1 MTTDS
6 ANAATVEVAAGT
18 LRSRDGFDVDVTV
31 RVPVRLHGSPVDRA
45 AFADAF
51 GPGKTVAGAARR
63 VGDYLAETLAPAVA
77 ALPSRDAAEAV
88 ASPGEYADVAAR
100 KLRTPLFAVGL
111 EMTGGPTAA
120 AESPEHAAREAERA
134 AAAAARA
141 AAERSD
147 ELLRGFRDVL
157 RQNPDVAPGRLLM
170 AVPQDGRRRAL
181 LGLFE
186 AAAVKDDARL
196 FVAAGANVH
205 EASDAAGALVGRA
218 EDDGGDLGPIRSLRA
233 GGGTSLLCGC
243 REGVRESDFGG
254 WNFTDVRSGLPGSS
268 PLGFSDVSA
277 AGGFIWA
284 CHGTRGLETWRGGG
298 DNRAG
303 MTPAALHARLA
314 DAFAEL
320 AAESGLAVVPP
331 SGPAR
336 PTAVAALGD
345 GAALVALAFADA
357 PGGAAVGGGLF
368 RATFAGP
375 GVSLRPIEVFEDA
388 AVVLLT
394 PTLGVFRDGRLFRV
408 EGDRG
413 MAVLDRAF
421 GGGVTAAAPVPW
433 LGDLRV
439 AACLA
444 GGPVVVVGPDDDVRV
459 EYRSEHSGFAA
470 VAASASRLAA
480 ITADRERL
488 VTWDLAKPDAPAND
502 LYLLAHT
509 RSRAADVAFA

>member
-77 ALPSRDAAEAV
+77 ALPARDAAEAV
-88 ASPGEYADVAAR
+88 ASPGEYAEVASR

-111 EMTGGPTAA
+111 EMTGVPTAA

-134 AAAAARA
+134 AAAAARG

-147 ELLRGFRDVL
+147 ELLHGFRDVL

-218 EDDGGDLGPIRSLRA
+218 GDDGADLGPIRSLRA

-254 WNFTDVRSGLPGSS
+254 WNFTDARSGLPGSS
-268 PLGFSDVSA
+268 PLGFSDVSVG
-277 AGGFIWA
+277 GGFIWA
-284 CHGTRGLETWRGGG
+284 CHGTRGLEAWRGGG
-298 DNRAG
+298 GDRAG

-320 AAESGLAVVPP
+320 APESGVAVVPP
-331 SGPAR
+331 GGPAR
-336 PTAVAALGD
+336 PTAVAALND
-345 GAALVALAFADA
+345 GSALVALAFADA

-368 RATFAGP
+368 KATFAGA
-375 GVSLRPIEVFEDA
+375 GIALRPVEVFEDA

-408 EGDRG
+408 DEDH
-413 MAVLDRAF
+413 MEILDRSF
-421 GGGVTAAAPVPW
+421 GGDVTAAAPMPW
-433 LGDLRV
+433 LGDQRV

-444 GGPVVVVGPDDDVRV
+444 GGPVMVLGPDDDVRV
-459 EYRSEHSGFAA
+459 EYRSEHTGFAA

-488 VTWDLAKPDAPAND
+488 VTWDLSKPDAPAND